1 VEATSNA
8 PTATGVADAPRS
20 GDQGEAFLNGAPPSS
35 AAKRS
40 ARSLIEDDMR
50 RLGILGPPLSSSEEK
65 AVIAGGWQLPE
76 NTGQFARASRAELQN
91 VRSNR
96 TIQREP

>member
-1 VEATSNA
+1 LA
-8 PTATGVADAPRS
+8 GAPRS
-20 GDQGEAFLNGAPPSS
+20 GDQGDAFLNGAPPSS

-50 RLGILGPPLSSSEEK
+50 RLGILGPPLSPAQEK
-65 AVIAGGWQLPE
+65 AVIAGGWQLPQ
-76 NTGQFARASRAELQN
+76 NTGQLARASRAELHN

-96 TIQREP
+96 TIQRELP